1 MIDLDQ
7 RLFLFLNGGPDTPLM
22 LVAVFRLI
30 SSSMLATLM
39 ALTAALS
46 LWQRQRRPAVL
57 AALGAVLAT
66 AVAVW
71 LIRSTWPLPR
81 PAAFGLGVQWL
92 MQNAGR
98 PGFPSAHTSTA
109 FAFAAALLLARW
121 RRAAII
127 AFLAASLI
135 GYSRIFLGLHFPSQV
150 LAGGLLGIALPS
162 ALMLLWN
169 AIEQRAGKVWRHAGQ
184 PLNWRA
190 VARRVPV
197 RPDARRDTP

>member
-22 LVAVFRLI
+22 VVAVFRLI
-30 SSSMLATLM
+30 SGSTLVILV

-46 LWQRQRRPAVL
+46 LWQRRRRPAVL
-57 AALGAVLAT
+57 AASGAILAT
-66 AVAVW
+66 TIAVW
-71 LIRSTWPLPR
+71 LIRWAWPLPR
-81 PAAFGLGVQWL
+81 PAALGLGVQWL
-92 MQNAGR
+92 VQNAGR

-121 RRAAII
+121 RRAAFI

-150 LAGGLLGIALPS
+150 LAGGLLGTALPS
-162 ALMLLWN
+162 ALVLLWT

-184 PLNWRA
+184 RLSWRA
-190 VARRVPV
+190 AARRVPV
-197 RPDARRDTP
+197 RPGARRDTP